1 MIGLIQNEMMKIFTK
16 ASSWV
21 YLILIVVMVTGAG
34 LIYDRFTNE
43 PSEDWRQDLQAE
55 IGQLEKDLTEVPAE
69 EQEWLQMQIAE
80 KQMYLEEGINP
91 DAESTWYFLNN
102 IVSMMT
108 TVVTLFAVI
117 VCSANVASE
126 FSDGT
131 IKQLLIRPHRRW
143 AILFSK
149 YISVTLYSLL
159 LLAVLMITGYLA
171 GLLLFGAGSF
181 SEKMFEISM
190 DGQMNPENIVA
201 VGNQVVLKLLFF
213 LPSLVIIT
221 AVAFMLSTLFKS
233 QALAVGIG
241 IFVLFF
247 SSTVGNVILFVAEK
261 YTWTKFLIFPH
272 LDLTVYAYQDKILET
287 ITLPISLTILAI
299 YYAVFMIVT
308 FLYFQK
314 RDISI

>member
-1 MIGLIQNEMMKIFTK
+1 MIGLIQNEWMKIFTK
-16 ASSWV
+16 ASSWI
-21 YLILIVVMVTGAG
+21 YLILIIVMVSGAG
-34 LIYDRFTNE
+34 LIYDRFTDE
-43 PSEDWRQDLQAE
+43 PNEDWRQDLQTE
-55 IGQLEKDLTEVPAE
+55 VGQLQQDLKTVPAE
-69 EQEWLQMQIAE
+69 DHEWLQMQISE
-80 KQMYLEEGINP
+80 KQMYLEEDVNP
-91 DAESTWYFLNN
+91 NAKSTWHYLND

-143 AILFSK
+143 AILLSK

-159 LLAVLMITGYLA
+159 LLAVLMITGYLT
-171 GLLLFGAGSF
+171 GLLLFGSGSF
-181 SEKMFEISM
+181 SEKIFEISM
-190 DGQMNPENIVA
+190 DGQMNPENIA
-201 VGNQVVLKLLFF
+201 TVGDQAVLKLLYF
-213 LPSLVIIT
+213 LPSLVIVT
-221 AVAFMLSTLFKS
+221 AIAFMLSTLFKS

-247 SSTVGNVILFVAEK
+247 SSTVGTVILFLVKK
-261 YTWTKFLIFPH
+261 YAWTKFLIFPH
-272 LDLTVYAYQDKILET
+272 LDLTVYAFQDTILGS
-287 ITLPISLTILAI
+287 ITLPISLTILAV
-299 YYAVFMIVT
+299 YYVVFMAVT